1 MKIIVVVS
9 RCIHVES
16 SCRICRVEY
25 YVSRGHHGENPW
37 QGSQRG
43 ILTYQIFRSSLPLFF
58 LCFLPICST
67 AYLAKPDS
75 YIFCLVLFL
84 WQLFFLIFFFFAH
97 TDLQTIFLLH
107 CPSRLNPWNPGGSFM
122 VQKMAITSP
131 IPVFYGLTLWV
142 RVAHVWYI

>member
-84 WQLFFLIFFFFAH
+84 WQLFFLIFFFFFFFC
-97 TDLQTIFLLH
+97 TLTFR
-107 CPSRLNPWNPGGSFM
+107 PSFSCTAR
-122 VQKMAITSP
+122 V
-131 IPVFYGLTLWV
+131 VLTLGIQEV
-142 RVAHVWYI
+142 RLWSRKWL